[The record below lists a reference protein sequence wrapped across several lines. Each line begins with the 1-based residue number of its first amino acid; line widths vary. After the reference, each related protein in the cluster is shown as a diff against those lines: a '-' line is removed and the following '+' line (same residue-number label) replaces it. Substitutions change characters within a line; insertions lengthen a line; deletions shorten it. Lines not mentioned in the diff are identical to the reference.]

1 MTALETLQKYG
12 LKTDVKSIRGRLE
25 KDIYWS
31 LACQRFTFNGYADTP
46 DNESDIINRFK
57 AQEFARDAKA
67 ADLSLLCS
75 LAEKGKRYEKAVKDR
90 KQEAQRFIHTM
101 HEFYGNTRFWGVT
114 IFKEHIK
121 VIDKIITEAEG
132 KRK

>member
-12 LKTDVKSIRGRLE
+12 LKTDLESVKDRMNHPQGNYWTIAITSPHA
-25 KDIYWS
+25 KDEHPDHDSDEHYWRWEARS
-31 LACQRFTFNGYADTP
+31 LYV
-46 DNESDIINRFK
+46 
-57 AQEFARDAKA
+57 

-75 LAEKGKRYEKAVKDR
+75 LAEKGERYEKAVKDR

-101 HEFYGNTRFWGVT
+101 YEFYGNTRFWGVT

-132 KRK
+132 KGK